1 MVVGHD
7 EQGFTVVEMV
17 VTLVVMSLFLTL
29 FFQTSFSSQTQQVNV
44 ARLAAANS
52 ISQANLNK
60 ISAKSLIPSGTTA
73 CNTSGSSENNPLTN
87 VNAKGS
93 LIASD
98 DTNHD
103 PAFRWDS
110 PTVNMSPESLANT
123 PLPSATTQ
131 VLRVLYP
138 QGCLATA
145 PAQIIS
151 TVTYGSETVTH
162 AAYIN

>member
-1 MVVGHD
+1 MVVGQY
-7 EQGFTVVEMV
+7 EQGFTVIEMV
-17 VTLVVMSLFLTL
+17 VTLFVMSLFLTL

-60 ISAKSLIPSGTTA
+60 LSSKALIPSGTPA
-73 CNTSGSSENNPLTN
+73 CSASGSSENNPLA
-87 VNAKGS
+87 NASAQGS
-93 LIASD
+93 IIATDSASG
-98 DTNHD
+98 D
-103 PAFRWDS
+103 PAFKWDS
-110 PTVNMSPESLANT
+110 PTVNMSPEPLTNT
-123 PLPSATTQ
+123 PLPSATVQT
-131 VLRVLYP
+131 LRIMYP

-145 PAQIIS
+145 PVKIIS